1 MRELRRVFVNRIWL
15 GVAAALLVCGLA
27 LYVQQQRAQLGC
39 SVSDYAK
46 YNNQWCHTLA
56 QQSWEEGLEALS
68 WEQTA
73 QLGWAVARFYAQ
85 LEESGA
91 HSDQEMLAH
100 YRETYPD
107 FDQQLQA
114 VREGTDPQDDG
125 AAYTAATRWLE
136 RLTYLSG
143 YGEKVEGVVAQAQL
157 IQSNPFFSTPGTFTY
172 RNADKTRADYQ
183 SAAEVKLEP
192 TRDDV
197 LVSLMEN
204 RTALVFA
211 LCLMGVTVV
220 LLLEPRRLGLEDV
233 ERSCARGR
241 TVVALW
247 RAGALALSA
256 VVATV
261 LFQGGVLAAGVALYR
276 QPIALDAPV
285 QSISLLQSW
294 AAPTS
299 VGGFLVWYFAMTAAG
314 LWVAGLLLWLV
325 LSRLRSLPLG
335 LVLCGGVL
343 LVEYHW
349 FDSYQVNDALYPLA
363 SLNLFH
369 LLYPAS
375 MAGRYLNYNCL
386 GYPVRERVVMAAV
399 LAGLVAVCMALA
411 LLGAHFAKGGA
422 RHSLLHRVMERLMQR
437 LHQRARPRPLWVYE
451 ARKLLLYS
459 GGVLFLAAAAF
470 LLWKLEAPPSQQGMA
485 EALLTEYVQS
495 YQGPLSQNTRAV
507 ISQESERVDQ
517 AYAQALEAE
526 VDGMTLEYYAARS
539 WALNTL
545 EQRYTQLLEMEQAG
559 AEGLALVD
567 EQPYERIFGDTGEG
581 LRTQG
586 AVVVLLGL
594 CLLVPGCFALE
605 SRCGMGLSLWSTP
618 RGRGRLWRSKALLA
632 LALTVLL
639 WLAWTGRELSLFAQ
653 LGGRWEMVRDISGQ
667 SLFFWN
673 EGLGSLPLWVYMAV
687 FYALRLLG
695 LVSACGVVLAVS
707 ARLPALLPAAG
718 VSSGVLLL
726 PALLAQLGADLL
738 GVVSWVGWLAGSGLE
753 GTGPKTACGI
763 LWLVM
768 GAVALALSQ
777 HLWRRYR
784 A

>member
-1 MRELRRVFVNRIWL
+1 MRELRRVFANRIWL
-15 GVAAALLVCGLA
+15 GVTAALLVCCLA
-27 LYVQQQRAQLGC
+27 LYVQQQREQLGC
-39 SVSDYAK
+39 PVSDYVK
-46 YNNQWCHTLA
+46 YNNQWYVTLS
-56 QQSWEEGLEALS
+56 QLSWGEGLDALNRA
-68 WEQTA
+68 QTA
-73 QLGWAVARFYAQ
+73 QLGWSAARFYVQ
-85 LEESGA
+85 MEEGDASL
-91 HSDQEMLAH
+91 DEEMLAH
-100 YRETYPD
+100 YQETYPD

-125 AAYTAATRWLE
+125 AAYTAATRWLD

-220 LLLEPRRLGLEDV
+220 LLLEPRRLGLEGV

-247 RAGALALSA
+247 RTGALALSA
-256 VVATV
+256 VVATL
-261 LFQGGVLAAGVALYR
+261 LFQGGVLAAGLTLYR
-276 QPIALDAPV
+276 QPIVLDAPV

-299 VGGFLVWYFAMTAAG
+299 VGGFLVWCFAMTAAG
-314 LWVAGLLLWLV
+314 LWAAGLLLWLV

-363 SLNLFH
+363 GFNLFR
-369 LLYPAS
+369 LLCPACV
-375 MAGRYLNYNCL
+375 AGRYLNYDLL
-386 GYPVRERVVMAAV
+386 GYPVRERVVLAVV
-399 LAGLVAVCMALA
+399 LAGLVAGCITVA
-411 LLGAHFAKGGA
+411 LLSAHFAKGGA
-422 RHSLLHRVMERLMQR
+422 RRSLLRRVVDRLMQR
-437 LHQRARPRPLWVYE
+437 LHQSARPRPLWVYE
-451 ARKLLLYS
+451 ARKLLFYS
-459 GGVLFLAAAAF
+459 GGLLFLSAAAF
-470 LLWKLEAPPSQQGMA
+470 LLWKLETPPSQQGMA
-485 EALLTEYVQS
+485 ETLLTEYVQS
-495 YQGPLSQNTRAV
+495 YQGPLSQNTWAV
-507 ISQESERVDQ
+507 ISRESERADQ

-539 WALNTL
+539 WALDTL

-559 AEGLALVD
+559 VDGLALVD
-567 EQPYERIFGDTGEG
+567 EQPFESIFGDTGEG

-594 CLLVPGCFALE
+594 CLLVPGCFVLE

-618 RGRGRLWRSKALLA
+618 RGRTRLWRSKAGLA

-673 EGLGSLPLWVYMAV
+673 EGVGSFSIWVYMVA

-695 LVSACGVVLAVS
+695 LISACGVVLAVS
-707 ARLPALLPAAG
+707 ARMPSLLPAAG

-726 PALLAQLGADLL
+726 PALLAQLGAGLL
-738 GVVSWVGWLAGSGLE
+738 GVVSWVEWLAGSGLDM
-753 GTGPKTACGI
+753 TGQKAGCAT
-763 LWLVM
+763 LWLVL
-768 GAVALALSQ
+768 GTAALGLSQ
-777 HLWRRYR
+777 YQWRRYR